1 MIRVLVACYAL
12 LAAVIVASMTIDIV
26 LIGNGTYASDSAQI
40 GVADGLFRFFSYFT
54 IQSNLFVLAMVV
66 TLIRVANRDGRVWR
80 VARLDSLIGIVITG
94 VVYAVVLA
102 PQQHLTGWSRVAT
115 TGLHYVSPIATVL
128 LWLVFGPRPRIDWR
142 TVAWAFV
149 WPVAWVVYTFVH
161 GAITGWYP
169 YSFLDVVVKG
179 YAGSLVYTAAIFVIA
194 LVLALALK
202 GLDRLPALEVS
213 DAKSR

>member
-1 MIRVLVACYAL
+1 VVRVLRACYAL
-12 LAAVIVASMTIDIV
+12 LAVVIVASMTIDIV
-26 LIGNGTYASDSAQI
+26 LIVNGTYASDSARV
-40 GVADGLFRFFSYFT
+40 GVAVGLFRFFSYFT
-54 IQSNLFVLAMVV
+54 IQSNLFVLAMAV
-66 TLIRVANRDGRVWR
+66 TLMRAPNRDGRIWR

-115 TGLHYVSPIATVL
+115 TGLHYISPIATVL

-142 TVAWAFV
+142 SAGWAFA
-149 WPVAWVVYTFVH
+149 WPIAWIVYTFVH

-169 YSFLDVVVKG
+169 YSFLNVVVKG

-194 LVLALALK
+194 FVLALVFK
-202 GLDRLPALEVS
+202 GLDRLPVLEVS
-213 DAKSR
+213 DAKAR